1 MRPSSGGESE
11 WRVRSMA
18 DRADECV
25 MGRVGSAAFFAAVAR
40 FFSLAVS
47 RREAY
52 GDDSGL

>member
-1 MRPSSGGESE
+1 
-11 WRVRSMA
+11 MA

-52 GDDSGL
+52 GDDSGLWDHVERWV